1 MDWLNGSSLAVGV
14 GSIAVVGG
22 LIVLGVRY
30 LEVRSRR
37 DDEAASLQQSLSEPL
52 TREPAL
58 AGSSVLPVVSVPLR
72 GLVRVGLTGWVPS
85 RDVHDAAIRAV
96 EREAK
101 RLGARI
107 RVVDH
112 IEVVDAMRRPA

>member
-1 MDWLNGSSLAVGV
+1 
-14 GSIAVVGG
+14 
-22 LIVLGVRY
+22 
-30 LEVRSRR
+30 
-37 DDEAASLQQSLSEPL
+37 
-52 TREPAL
+52 
-58 AGSSVLPVVSVPLR
+58 
-72 GLVRVGLTGWVPS
+72 VPS
-85 RDVHDAAIRAV
+85 RDVRDAAIRAV